1 MLQICST
8 LNIKTAIMFMHFNKK
23 LQLEKKPDNVFLY
36 LLSAMMIEN

>member
-23 LQLEKKPDNVFLY
+23 LQLEKKIDNV
-36 LLSAMMIEN
+36 LSV

>member
-23 LQLEKKPDNVFLY
+23 LQLEKIDNV
-36 LLSAMMIEN
+36 LSV